1 MICRANSDLRH
12 ERDQRCCLTDMDISI
27 LKAYQI
33 SMTELF
39 VKISD
44 GFCSRSLF
52 LRNTSF
58 IDVVQLKHK
67 ILFSYNRSSDAL
79 ECYGK
84 GKRGVGS
91 LHFCTTAS
99 AFNFNDIYSNHR
111 VVNILHLSDIV
122 QKFSHRMHKNI
133 NLKMYILFL
142 SKTNSS

>member
-1 MICRANSDLRH
+1 MICRANIDLRH
-12 ERDQRCCLTDMDISI
+12 ERDQRCCLTDMFISI
-27 LKAYQI
+27 LNAYQI

-84 GKRGVGS
+84 GKREVGS
-91 LHFCTTAS
+91 LHFCTTAL
-99 AFNFNDIYSNHR
+99 AFNFNDR
-111 VVNILHLSDIV
+111 VVNILHLSGIV

-133 NLKMYILFL
+133 NLKRYILFL